1 METTSTASNLSHAT
15 AGIRVD
21 HPYIDDAEL
30 HTDEI
35 VVGELPLTEHQS
47 MQFQYDFGAGWQF
60 HVRLEKIEPEA
71 AEMGGAVIVESHGE
85 APPEYEFV
93 GEW

>member
-1 METTSTASNLSHAT
+1 MNWPCALFRHSIPMETTSTASNLSHAT

-60 HVRLEKIEPEA
+60 H
-71 AEMGGAVIVESHGE
+71 GGWE
-85 APPEYEFV
+85 
-93 GEW
+93 